1 MYFFELIT
9 VEPICNYSCY
19 YYFATGTHNAPRSLE
34 MTNAYPDGLRL
45 LIEDREE
52 TPVTLECIDF
62 FTYIYRKYIKQ
73 RGHFRYGERINWEKE
88 EL

>member
-1 MYFFELIT
+1 MYFFELVT

-19 YYFATGTHNAPRSLE
+19 YYFATGRHNAPRSLE
-34 MTNAYPDGLRL
+34 MTNKYPDELRL

-52 TPVTLECIDF
+52 TPIILECIDF
-62 FTYIYRKYIKQ
+62 FTYIYRKFIKNKHSYLFGY
-73 RGHFRYGERINWEKE
+73 RVNWEKE